1 MVNTYDVVLDGK
13 AAGTASFEKEGLYWK
28 INCCC
33 DVPGDAPYEV
43 VLRAG
48 EQINLGLL
56 VKEEKGYCLTKRIP
70 MKRIGEVQPSFSA
83 RARTAKSTQMFKSI
97 VSDEPFAYLEDIKG
111 CQLEEIDGQLGV
123 VISQEAPDQQIPDS
137 DPSPGSP
144 DGSELEQS
152 DHPDP

>member
-1 MVNTYDVVLDGK
+1 MVNTYDVVMDGK

-33 DVPGDAPYEV
+33 DVPGDVPYEV
-43 VLRAG
+43 LLSAG
-48 EQINLGLL
+48 ERINLGLL
-56 VKEEKGYCLTKRIP
+56 VKEERGYCVTKRIP
-70 MKRIGEVQPSFSA
+70 IKRIGEAQPCFTA
-83 RARTAKSTQMFKSI
+83 RARIAKSAEVFKTI

-123 VISQEAPDQQIPDS
+123 MISHEASDQQIPDS
-137 DPSPGSP
+137 DPTPESP
-144 DGSELEQS
+144 DESGLEQS

>member
-1 MVNTYDVVLDGK
+1 MVNTYDVVMDGK

-33 DVPGDAPYEV
+33 DVPGDVLYEV
-43 VLRAG
+43 LLSAG
-48 EQINLGLL
+48 ERINLGLL
-56 VKEEKGYCLTKRIP
+56 VKEERGYCVTKRIP
-70 MKRIGEVQPSFSA
+70 IKRIGEAQPCFTA
-83 RARTAKSTQMFKSI
+83 RARIAKSAEVFKTI

-123 VISQEAPDQQIPDS
+123 MISQEASDQQIPDS
-137 DPSPGSP
+137 DPTPESP
-144 DGSELEQS
+144 DESGLEQS